1 MSQTVTLG
9 GDRIGSGKKMKQEL
23 HDYGMT
29 SFNLEQDFKSS
40 LAPGVLYPFL
50 KLLGTNHDTFDI
62 DLDSFVR
69 TLPTQGPLFGS
80 FKLQADLY
88 ACPIRLY
95 QGILHNN
102 PVGIGLKMNQVHLPK
117 LKFITIDGLNAPKA
131 EGSNDYNC
139 QVNESALE
147 KYFGISGAGHI
158 EDYEDETSDVIRKF
172 QCVPELAYYDIF
184 KCYYANKQEEKA
196 YVIGISEE
204 PSETSAVTE
213 FSITAVPGWKDQYV
227 EIQIPDPDTSVYG
240 LLVNPAGSDNEWP
253 DAPDVYKM
261 KVALRII
268 GTNLEHESPSVLWTW
283 TTDMETVNAYGSYTP
298 AGGFTINPFT
308 YLGKS
313 QLFPGFPGF
322 NVDIEGLRQA
332 IRDKQLQEELDTS
345 DWNITKYQFQVLSG
359 PPSIIAW
366 KRGIKQVELVPFD
379 LKNIDTMRNRL
390 LSNNQLGQEF
400 VIDERTNLL
409 PYSALVNRTS
419 EGITWNAYPMNGL
432 VVKTYQSDLFNNWL
446 DSEFIDGES
455 GISNITAVAVTDGK
469 FLLDSVNFA
478 EKMYNLLNRVLV
490 SGGTYQDWQ
499 EARWGEGATR
509 MAESPIFIGG
519 MSAEVMFEE
528 VISNSETNIE
538 GDKQPLGSL
547 AGKGTQVGRNGGNHI
562 HFKCDEPT
570 YIIGILSLT
579 PRICYS
585 QGNDWDR
592 TELSTLDDLH
602 APEMDGIGFQDLM
615 VEQMAWW
622 DTQLDS
628 NGAITTRHSAGKQT
642 AWINY
647 QTAIDKCYG
656 DFAMQDGYSFMVLNR
671 NYTMSD
677 DHMHVDDVTTYIDPA
692 KYNYA
697 FAVTDLTAQN
707 FWVQLHSKIVARRKM
722 GAQQIPTM

>member
-1 MSQTVTLG
+1 MSHSVTLG
-9 GDRIGSGKKMKQEL
+9 GDRIGSGKKMKQDL

-50 KLLGTNHDTFDI
+50 KVLGTNHDTFDI

-102 PVGIGLKMNQVHLPK
+102 PVGIGLKMNQVFLPK
-117 LKFITIDGLNAPKA
+117 LKFMTIDGLNAPKA
-131 EGSNDYNC
+131 LGSDDYNC

-147 KYFGISGAGHI
+147 KYFGLSGIGHN
-158 EDYEDETSDVIRKF
+158 EDYADESVDIFRKV

-196 YVIGISEE
+196 YVIGVTEE
-204 PSETSAVTE
+204 PAQYSAVSEWRKGATGE
-213 FSITAVPGWKDQYV
+213 WVDDDDFKTVDTDSPVIPYYVKTNQVLEPFFPENRIPSIKVHIRVKGT
-227 EIQIPDPDTSVYG
+227 DT
-240 LLVNPAGSDNEWP
+240 
-253 DAPDVYKM
+253 
-261 KVALRII
+261 
-268 GTNLEHESPSVLWTW
+268 EHESPTILYARQ
-283 TTDMETVNAYGSYTP
+283 TDLYTLNAYGHYTDP
-298 AGGFTINPFT
+298 GEETHVALSFQN
-308 YLGKS
+308 YLS
-313 QLFPGFPGF
+313 QDHRYLSFFMYTRAFVDGIF
-322 NVDIEGLRQA
+322 NLITAEG
-332 IRDKQLQEELDTS
+332 IDTS
-345 DWNITKYQFQVLSG
+345 DWTITSYDFRFYVG
-359 PPSIIAW
+359 PSSE
-366 KRGIKQVELVPFD
+366 VEWASTVKEVQLIPFD

-400 VIDERTNLL
+400 VIDGSTNLL
-409 PYSALVNRTS
+409 PYSTLANVTS
-419 EGITWNAYPMNGL
+419 DGVTWNAYPLNGL

-528 VISNSETNIE
+528 VISNSETLIE

-547 AGKGTQVGRNGGNHI
+547 GGKGTQVGKKGGNHI

-592 TELSTLDDLH
+592 TELDTLDDLH

-628 NGAITTRHSAGKQT
+628 HGMITTRHSAGKQT

-647 QTAIDKCYG
+647 QTAIDKCFG
-656 DFAMQDGYSFMVLNR
+656 DFAKSDGYAFMVLNR

-677 DHMHVDDVTTYIDPA
+677 DKMHVEDVTTYIDPA

-707 FWVQLHSKIVARRKM
+707 FWVQVHSQIVARRKM